1 MPQKVTPVATS
12 IVFES
17 QWLRVE
23 ALDMGAADP
32 SHGDPAYVPA
42 PYYRV
47 VENAG
52 VICVLLSAD
61 GDFVMVRQPRP
72 VVEMFTLEFPAGR
85 IDAGE
90 TPEQAVRR
98 EVFEETGM
106 RLARVQ
112 CLGQTE
118 PIPSRLHTLQ
128 SLFIG
133 VAAAAVTPVKE
144 RGPEMVIVPR
154 AQFLSVIQQEGMHC
168 LVALGAIK
176 LAELLWSI
184 DIFKASINEINQ
196 QFSANI
202 HGAE

>member
-1 MPQKVTPVATS
+1 
-12 IVFES
+12 
-17 QWLRVE
+17 
-23 ALDMGAADP
+23 MGAADP
-32 SHGDPAYVPA
+32 SQGDTA
-42 PYYRV
+42 YYRV
-47 VENAG
+47 VESPG
-52 VICVLLSAD
+52 VICVLLSAE

-72 VVEMFTLEFPAGR
+72 VVEMFTIEFPAGR
-85 IDAGE
+85 VDPGE

-118 PIPSRLHTLQ
+118 PIPSRLHALQ

-133 VAAAAVTPVKE
+133 VADAAVTPVKE

-154 AQFLSVIQQEGMHC
+154 AQFLSVMQREGMHC
-168 LVALGAIK
+168 LVALGAVK

-196 QFSANI
+196 QFSAGNV
-202 HGAE
+202 GAE